1 MEDKQFSLDIA
12 RKFQTFFAHMEQY
25 CQQFLKGQPMIEFS
39 NDKPEKKKERD
50 PNAPK
55 RPLTPFFL
63 FSQKYRE
70 KVLERNPE
78 VKLPQISQMAGQKW
92 NSMSEEEKQPYVD
105 QYNEAK
111 YQYDEDLKEYNDK
124 QGINTNEKKTKKS
137 EKFDDKSAKLGYDF
151 PFDNVDSESLQPAA
165 KHQQQI
171 KQQQTQKKV
180 SQNIQSDDDQPIQ
193 QTTQNKQQKVNSSKS
208 KNNQDVDDDLQREII
223 QVINNDKS
231 QKKQRKR

>member
-1 MEDKQFSLDIA
+1 
-12 RKFQTFFAHMEQY
+12 MEQY
-25 CQQFLKGQPMIEFS
+25 CQQFLKGQPIIEFN

-63 FSQKYRE
+63 FSQKYRD
-70 KVLERNPE
+70 KVLERNPGIDQRDYSLE
-78 VKLPQISQMAGQKW
+78 VKLTQISQMAGQKW

-111 YQYDEDLKEYNDK
+111 NKYDGDLKVYNDK
-124 QGINTNEKKTKKS
+124 HGLNTNEKKRKKS
-137 EKFDDKSAKLGYDF
+137 EKLDDKSVKSGQDY
-151 PFDNVDSESLQPAA
+151 PFNDVDSESIQPAA

-180 SQNIQSDDDQPIQ
+180 SQNINSDDDQPIQ
-193 QTTQNKQQKVNSSKS
+193 QTTQDKSQKGNSSKS

-231 QKKQRKR
+231 QKRQRKK